1 MSWMEQLVQ
10 TYDENARFA
19 GRDGIDGMKAMLP
32 PVGHII
38 QNAQIE
44 LTLSADGE
52 LIRAEVIPKECRATL
67 IPCTPD
73 SASRTSSPSPHPL
86 HDNLSYIA
94 RDYYDH
100 VKKPPRGE
108 TMPYLLY
115 KKLIGSWAAMDGNT
129 KVQAVYHY
137 ISVHD
142 VIHDLIEK
150 KYYMR
155 TMQEKYSK
163 NGRIRRSRDHP
174 YIVLLQEIF

>member
-10 TYDENARFA
+10 TYDENEHFA
-19 GRDGIDGMKAMLP
+19 GRDDVDGMKAMLP

-44 LTLSADGE
+44 ITLSEEGE
-52 LIRAEVIPKECRATL
+52 LIRAEVIPKEYRSTL

-94 RDYYDH
+94 RDYYDY

-115 KKLIGSWAAMDGNT
+115 KNLLGTWVASSNNP
-129 KVQAVYHY
+129 KVQAVYQY
-137 ISVHD
+137 ISGHD
-142 VIHDLIEK
+142 IIHDLIEK
-150 KYYMR
+150 K
-155 TMQEKYSK
+155 
-163 NGRIRRSRDHP
+163 
-174 YIVLLQEIF
+174 VLYEDDAGKLI

>member
-1 MSWMEQLVQ
+1 MSWMDQLVQ

-94 RDYYDH
+94 RAYYDY

-108 TMPYLLY
+108 PMP
-115 KKLIGSWAAMDGNT
+115 
-129 KVQAVYHY
+129 
-137 ISVHD
+137 
-142 VIHDLIEK
+142 
-150 KYYMR
+150 
-155 TMQEKYSK
+155 
-163 NGRIRRSRDHP
+163 
-174 YIVLLQEIF
+174 